1 MDIKGQ
7 LNKFDNMAQKSLNVV
22 FGSVWAQGLL
32 YLLVILYATKFAP
45 ALPRSVMGLV
55 DNQFFQVLVFFLVI
69 FSAKYSPSTALIISI
84 AFLMTMN
91 YVNNMKM
98 FEKMETE
105 LKEQVLES
113 ELKTTMGEVPQV
125 AQGEVMLP
133 PVVVEPKV
141 VTTKDGTPMVVNP
154 QVIVAPKTVV
164 TPNGET
170 VVVVPE
176 VSSLAAPQAPPAQQE
191 PQPPAPQAP
200 PAQQAPQPPA
210 QQAPQPPAQVPYSDA
225 CFAMRSYDM
234 SKVSGYESNNLASI

>member
-1 MDIKGQ
+1 MDVKSQ

-22 FGSVWAQGLL
+22 FGSVWVQGLL

-113 ELKTTMGEVPQV
+113 ELNNTMGDEVPQV
-125 AQGEVMLP
+125 AEGEVMLP
-133 PVVVEPKV
+133 PIVVEPKV
-141 VTTKDGTPMVVNP
+141 VSTKDGTPMVVNP
-154 QVIVAPKTVV
+154 QVIVAPKTVIA
-164 TPNGET
+164 PNGDK

-176 VSSLAAPQAPPAQQE
+176 VSTLAAPQP
-191 PQPPAPQAP
+191 PQPPAPLV
-200 PAQQAPQPPA
+200 QQAPQPQPPV
-210 QQAPQPPAQVPYSDA
+210 QQAPQMPYSDA

-234 SKVSGYESNNLASI
+234 NKVSGYEANNLSSI